1 MSSLYTFQT
10 CSLRKVGQCADC
22 AGLRSIR
29 SCAADNAPPP
39 PPYVHEVLKPPY
51 VHEVLKPPY
60 VHEVLKPPYVHEVLK
75 PAITY
80 VEVQCSAVNCPV
92 NATSELCRK
101 CCYILAHGGDANQ
114 NV

>member
-39 PPYVHEVLKPPY
+39 
-51 VHEVLKPPY
+51 PPY